1 MESRKSLRIA
11 GFPPGA
17 QEKNIVDAAG
27 SNWIALAVDDDQ
39 LAVLKLIVP
48 RGRTVFP
55 CPHLVAD
62 EQGKNWLVRPDAT
75 KNLLVSGNSSAKL
88 PLIKDKGQ
96 SLCSPRGKTVIIAG
110 FGAQQPLQ
118 KLDASDSK
126 TTASIAL
133 PIQAEGEPRVA
144 LTPKADN
151 TAVRSPTATGKFKQT
166 ILRPAGKPKTV
177 ARGALSRPRK
187 DSLSV
192 DNQPVAPLSAFAP
205 KPPPEKMAPLPPD
218 DRFGPK
224 FASAPA
230 SASETSLVKPA
241 WVRLKEKVSNRSSA
255 ESSSAARLEEIEILA
270 TPPAAWKLWLHRLL
284 PPASVFL
291 LALGSWQLAGGY

>member
-1 MESRKSLRIA
+1 MESRKSLKIA
-11 GFPPGA
+11 GFPSLT
-17 QEKNIVDAAG
+17 QEKNIVDAVG
-27 SNWIALAVDDDQ
+27 SNWIALAVNDDQ

-48 RGRTVFP
+48 RGQTVFP

-62 EQGKNWLVRPDAT
+62 EQGKNWLVRPDVA

-96 SLCSPRGKTVIIAG
+96 SFWSPRGKTVKIAG
-110 FGAQQPLQ
+110 FGAQQPVQ

-133 PIQAEGEPRVA
+133 PIQAGGELRVA

-151 TAVRSPTATGKFKQT
+151 TAVRSPSVTGKAKQT

-187 DSLSV
+187 NPFSADHH
-192 DNQPVAPLSAFAP
+192 PVAPFSAFAP
-205 KPPPEKMAPLPPD
+205 KPPPEKMAPPPPG

-241 WVRLKEKVSNRSSA
+241 WIRLKEKVSNKSSA
-255 ESSSAARLEEIEILA
+255 ESSSPARLEEIEILSA
-270 TPPAAWKLWLHRLL
+270 PPTAWKLWLHRLL

-291 LALGSWQLAGGY
+291 LALGTWQLAGGY